1 MKNLLTAILLT
12 VSSVAAPVHL
22 SDEVPL
28 SIKRVSPEVIL
39 VDFGQVSFGNIRLV
53 PPAGSNQQIS
63 VHFGE
68 DLREGRVN
76 RKPQGTVRYATTR
89 LHLSGSKPVTAA
101 PAADGRD
108 TQNTFPNTPPAVL
121 PPPEW
126 GVVLPFRWV
135 EIEGWP
141 GELLSQDIV
150 RKSAF
155 SSTWDDDAASFE
167 SSDAMLNRIWDLC
180 RYSIKATTFMS
191 QHASLFPL
199 AFSLVPEEQI
209 QAVVKGVQKHGMACS
224 VYAAQYL
231 MEGLFA
237 NQAGTRALEL
247 ITAPTDR
254 SWRHMVESGT
264 TITWEAWDMKYK
276 PNQDWNHAWGAAP
289 ANLLP
294 RFILGKD
301 HHQRRPRNGEARR
314 VTLDRG

>member
-126 GVVLPFRWV
+126 ALHMIFMAHADYRHTGDTEWLSRRYESLKPK
-135 EIEGWP
+135 
-141 GELLSQDIV
+141 LLLERARKDGLLVSSAAQTKKDDIV
-150 RKSAF
+150 
-155 SSTWDDDAASFE
+155 D
-167 SSDAMLNRIWDLC
+167 
-180 RYSIKATTFMS
+180 
-191 QHASLFPL
+191 
-199 AFSLVPEEQI
+199 
-209 QAVVKGVQKHGMACS
+209 
-224 VYAAQYL
+224 
-231 MEGLFA
+231 
-237 NQAGTRALEL
+237 
-247 ITAPTDR
+247 
-254 SWRHMVESGT
+254 
-264 TITWEAWDMKYK
+264 
-276 PNQDWNHAWGAAP
+276 
-289 ANLLP
+289 
-294 RFILGKD
+294 
-301 HHQRRPRNGEARR
+301 
-314 VTLDRG
+314 

>member
-1 MKNLLTAILLT
+1 MSEMA
-12 VSSVAAPVHL
+12 
-22 SDEVPL
+22 D
-28 SIKRVSPEVIL
+28 
-39 VDFGQVSFGNIRLV
+39 
-53 PPAGSNQQIS
+53 
-63 VHFGE
+63 
-68 DLREGRVN
+68 
-76 RKPQGTVRYATTR
+76 AT
-89 LHLSGSKPVTAA
+89 GKAKE
-101 PAADGRD
+101 AADYAAMAAMAHAAFQRTLFDPAKGGYRD
-108 TQNTFPNTPPAVL
+108 
-121 PPPEW
+121 
-126 GVVLPFRWV
+126 G
-135 EIEGWP
+135 EGT
-141 GELLSQDIV
+141 DH
-150 RKSAF
+150 
-155 SSTWDDDAASFE
+155 
-167 SSDAMLNRIWDLC
+167 
-180 RYSIKATTFMS
+180 MS

-301 HHQRRPRNGEARR
+301 HHRRRPRNGEARR